1 MEYLLKDD
9 VILINRKTIERHG
22 GNFIPPF
29 NFLHEAPLDYLIEAI
44 SAKMFGEE
52 LYPSISDKAGLLMFN
67 IISNHVFQ
75 DGNKRTGLGSALL
88 FLRLNDYELSN
99 QLIRFGLLEFEVM
112 VDDSNEKILID
123 FTLQVASGK
132 ISLVEVQGWFKK
144 NIVNKNLIIPP

>member
-29 NFLHEAPLDYLIEAI
+29 NFLYEDSLNYLIDAV

-52 LYPSISDKAGLLMFN
+52 IYPSISDKAGLLMFN

-75 DGNKRTGLGSALL
+75 DGNKRTGLEAALL
-88 FLRLNDYELSN
+88 FLRLNDYRLSN
-99 QLIRFGLLEFEVM
+99 QLIRFGLSENAAM
-112 VDDSNEKILID
+112 VADSNEKILID
-123 FTLQVASGK
+123 FILQVASGK
-132 ISLVEVQGWFKK
+132 TSLSDVQEWFQS
-144 NIVNKNLIIPP
+144 NIAKR